1 MASSFKV
8 GQMIERDIE
17 EMWFKAVVEEV
28 TGPRG
33 PRQQLRIRYVDDGNI
48 EKDVLASEC
57 RPFEESVYAGSREMK
72 GAGLDIEEQE
82 KRKSQVVRKEA
93 TLMKPLA
100 GLIDDDSVDR
110 GERVPTA
117 IIHTS
122 DDTED
127 GNTIILHGH
136 ESNMA
141 AGGGLRAL
149 RFLGDKKISRK

>member
-1 MASSFKV
+1 MASSFRK
-8 GQMIERDIE
+8 GQVVERDIE
-17 EMWFKAVVEEV
+17 EMWFKAVVEDV

-33 PRQQLRIRYVDDGNI
+33 PRQQLQIRYVDDGNV

-57 RPFEESVYAGSREMK
+57 RPYEESVYAGSHEMK
-72 GAGLDIEEQE
+72 GAGLDMEEQE
-82 KRKSQVVRKEA
+82 RRKGQILKKGE

-100 GLIDDDSVDR
+100 GLIDDDSADR
-110 GERVPTA
+110 EERIPTA

-127 GNTIILHGH
+127 GKTIILHGH
-136 ESNMA
+136 ESKMA

-149 RFLGDKKISRK
+149 RFLGDKSRK

>member
-1 MASSFKV
+1 
-8 GQMIERDIE
+8 MIERDIE
-17 EMWFKAVVEEV
+17 EMWFKALVEEV

-33 PRQQLRIRYVDDGNI
+33 PRQQLTIRYLDDGNT
-48 EKDVLASEC
+48 ERDVLASEC
-57 RPFEESVYAGSREMK
+57 RPYEESIYAGSHEMK

-82 KRKSQVVRKEA
+82 RRKSKVVKKED
-93 TLMKPLA
+93 TLIKPLA
-100 GLIDDDSVDR
+100 GLIDDDSADR
-110 GERVPTA
+110 EERVPTA

-127 GNTIILHGH
+127 GKTIILHGH

-149 RFLGDKKISRK
+149 RFLGDKKASRK

>member
-1 MASSFKV
+1 MASSFRK
-8 GQMIERDIE
+8 GQVVERDIE
-17 EMWFKAVVEEV
+17 EMWFKAVVEDV

-33 PRQQLRIRYVDDGNI
+33 PRQQLQLRYVDDGNV

-57 RPFEESVYAGSREMK
+57 RPYEEGVYAGSHEMK
-72 GAGLDIEEQE
+72 GAGLDMEEQE
-82 KRKSQVVRKEA
+82 RRKGQILKKGE

-100 GLIDDDSVDR
+100 GLIDDDSADR
-110 GERVPTA
+110 EERIPTA

-127 GNTIILHGH
+127 GKTIILHGH
-136 ESNMA
+136 ESKMA

-149 RFLGDKKISRK
+149 RFLGDKSRK